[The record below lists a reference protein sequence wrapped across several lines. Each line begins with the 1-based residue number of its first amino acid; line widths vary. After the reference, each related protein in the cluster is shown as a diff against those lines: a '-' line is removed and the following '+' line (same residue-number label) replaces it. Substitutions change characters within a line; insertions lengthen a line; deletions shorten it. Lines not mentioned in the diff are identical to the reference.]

1 MKMSFMN
8 QEILVAELEVNETFG
23 WIQDVTKSV
32 NPEYLPIPVIY
43 KTNKEEALQ
52 KWLQSRSIPKTRKN
66 FSDLLEDAG
75 VATADALSIKS
86 LGLNLS
92 DQYWFK
98 PVGSDLHWR
107 DVNLFQNDFLPQLFS
122 VQKIRQGS
130 SYSPDVSS
138 NGELPKFWTIKNGKR
153 YLYKEST
160 APYYQ
165 QGYNEVYASKLLDV
179 MDVPHV
185 EYSLDTMKNVTY
197 SVCETFIT
205 PETEYVPALYIKD
218 ICPKLNH
225 ENDYQHFIRCM
236 EKLKIPCTKTQIET
250 MLGFDYLIHN
260 NDRHYGNFGF
270 IREVQSQKMLGMA
283 PLFDHGNSLWYREIT
298 SNMKFKNQEA
308 KPFKEDHEKQFQLIK
323 NFTLPLEK
331 LSTEKIYQLTQE
343 VFSRNELIDTARIE
357 RLQYNV
363 DYCAKRLLERQ
374 QSYIRGL

>member
-1 MKMSFMN
+1 MKMLFMN
-8 QEILVAELEVNETFG
+8 QEIPVAELEINETFG
-23 WIQDVTKSV
+23 RIQELTKSI
-32 NPEYLPIPVIY
+32 NPEYLPLLVTY
-43 KTNKEEALQ
+43 QKDKEGALQ

-66 FSDLLEDAG
+66 FSALLEGAG

-98 PVGSDLHWR
+98 PVDSNLQWK
-107 DVNLFQNDFLPQLFS
+107 DVNLFQNDFLPQRFS
-122 VQKIRQGS
+122 VQKNIQGS

-138 NGELPKFWTIKNGKR
+138 NGELPKFWTIKNDKR

-165 QGYNEVYASKLLDV
+165 QGYNEVYASKLLDI
-179 MDVPHV
+179 MEVPHV
-185 EYSLDTMKNVTY
+185 KYSLDTIKDVTY

-218 ICPKLNH
+218 VCPKLNH
-225 ENDYQHFIRCM
+225 ENDYQHFVRCM
-236 EKLKIPCTKTQIET
+236 EKLEIPCTKAQLET

-270 IREVQSQKMLGMA
+270 IREVKSQKILGMA
-283 PLFDHGNSLWYREIT
+283 PLFDHGNSLWYREINQ
-298 SNMKFKNQEA
+298 NMKFKNQEA

-323 NFTLPLEK
+323 NSMLPLEK
-331 LSTEKIYQLTQE
+331 LTNEKIHQLTQE
-343 VFSRNELIDTARIE
+343 VFSKNNLIDKDRIE

-363 DYCAKRLLERQ
+363 VQCAKRLLERQ
-374 QSYIRGL
+374 QSYTIGL

>member
-1 MKMSFMN
+1 MKMLFMN
-8 QEILVAELEVNETFG
+8 QEIPVAELEINETFG
-23 WIQDVTKSV
+23 RIQQLTKSI
-32 NPEYLPIPVIY
+32 NPEYLPLLVTY
-43 KTNKEEALQ
+43 QKDKEWALQ
-52 KWLQSRSIPKTRKN
+52 TWLQSRSIPKTRKN
-66 FSDLLEDAG
+66 FSALLEGAG

-98 PVGSDLHWR
+98 PVDSNLQWK
-107 DVNLFQNDFLPQLFS
+107 DVNLFQNDFLPQRFS
-122 VQKIRQGS
+122 VQKNVQGS

-138 NGELPKFWTIKNGKR
+138 NGELPKFWTIKNDKR

-185 EYSLDTMKNVTY
+185 KYSLDTIKDVTY

-218 ICPKLNH
+218 VCPKLNH

-236 EKLKIPCTKTQIET
+236 EKLEIPCTKTQLET

-270 IREVQSQKMLGMA
+270 IREVKSQKIQGMA
-283 PLFDHGNSLWYREIT
+283 PLFDHGNSLWYREINR
-298 SNMKFKNQEA
+298 NMKFQNQEA

-323 NFTLPLEK
+323 NSMLPLEK
-331 LSTEKIYQLTQE
+331 LSTTKIQQLTQE
-343 VFSRNELIDTARIE
+343 VFSKNNLMDQDRIE

-363 DYCAKRLLERQ
+363 SHCAKRLLERQ
-374 QSYIRGL
+374 QSYTMGL